1 MGTISPGWRW
11 GPFTAR
17 VPLLHLKPQ
26 GPELAQGLLVANA
39 TGLAVVPLYAEY
51 FGMGFEIAVALVVLQ
66 SLAVYSSFLLF
77 GEPFCP
83 GWLTPALPLVLRET
97 ALWATPDLRT
107 EFVNAVVL
115 ATAAVFL
122 LFGATGLGKAF
133 LRAIPRALKA
143 GIILGAGLSA
153 LYGETLPRSGGRPSR
168 LDAYPVCIGLAVG
181 VTLLL
186 IFSKPLEPWKRR
198 LPWLGRIAAL
208 GVAPGFFLAMVAGP
222 WLGEISYQGFFDYDG
237 QFFFWPDFDGLVE
250 QYSVLGLGLPPAAM
264 WLRAAPL
271 ALAAYIIGFG
281 DIITGTAI
289 LEEAA
294 RDRPDDPPPLDPRRT
309 HLSIGLRNLSV
320 ALVGGP
326 FFPLQGPLWTGATVV
341 VAERWRRG
349 PQAMRSLMDGVASY
363 YVFGLPLLYFIGP
376 ALELL
381 RPALDIA
388 FSLTLILTG
397 FACAYVALGMLHER
411 VERGV
416 SLLVAAT
423 ILFFSTPV
431 ALLLGLLL
439 TAGLLGPD
447 AWKRENAML
456 RDA

>member
-17 VPLLHLKPQ
+17 VPLLHLKPEL
-26 GPELAQGLLVANA
+26 PELAQGLLVANA
-39 TGLAVVPLYAEY
+39 TGLAVVPLYAEH

-66 SLAVYSSFLLF
+66 SFTIYSSFLLF

-83 GWLTPALPLVLRET
+83 GWLTPALPLVLREAT
-97 ALWATPDLRT
+97 ALATPDLRT
-107 EFVNAVVL
+107 EFVNAIVL

-122 LFGATGLGKAF
+122 FFGATGLGKIF

-153 LYGETLPRSGGRPSR
+153 LYGETLPRSGDRPSR
-168 LDAYPVCIGLAVG
+168 LDAYPVCVSLAVV

-186 IFSKPLEPWKRR
+186 VFSKPLERWKQR
-198 LPWLGRIAAL
+198 LPWLGRLAAL
-208 GVAPGFFLAMVAGP
+208 GVLPGFFLAMVAGP
-222 WLGEISYQGFFDYDG
+222 WLGEISYQGFFDYEG
-237 QFFFWPDFDGLVE
+237 PFLYWPDFHGLLA
-250 QYSVLGLGLPPAAM
+250 QYSVIGRGLPPASM
-264 WLRAAPL
+264 LLQAAPL
-271 ALAAYIIGFG
+271 AIAAYIIGFS

-289 LEEAA
+289 LEEAG
-294 RDRPDDPPPLDPRRT
+294 RDRPDDPPALDPRRT
-309 HLSIGLRNLSV
+309 HLSIGLRNAAI

-363 YVFGLPLLYFIGP
+363 YLFGLPILYFIGP

-416 SLLVAAT
+416 ALLVGAT
-423 ILFFSTPV
+423 ILFFSTPT

-447 AWKRENAML
+447 AWRRESAIL
-456 RDA
+456 KSR